1 MEKSIKLELKPD
13 DTIHI
18 QHALEM
24 LIDYYQTGDDDDREY
39 AKQIEETY
47 DRVVKQV

>member
-1 MEKSIKLELKPD
+1 MKKSIKLELKAG

-24 LIDYYQTGDDDDREY
+24 LIDYCQTGDDDDKNY

-47 DRVVKQV
+47 DRVAKQL